1 MTGAELKARLKSPS
15 LAGFY
20 ILGGEE
26 DYLKSYYR
34 KEIKKLAVTD
44 EIFET
49 FNYQSFDGDDVELA
63 SIKEALYA
71 PPMMSDYKLIEW
83 RHANLDA
90 LKESE
95 RDFLIELAEARQDYP
110 YAVFVITARAD
121 GFETTEK
128 KPSKLHTKLK
138 SAYDIVIFDKSTDA
152 QLIAWLK
159 KHFDAEGIKC
169 TPDVLGAMLFRV
181 GHSMEQLG
189 EEVTK
194 LSCYLKA
201 NGRDTLTAWDVEE
214 ITSSTVECDAFAI
227 SNAIIEKNIEK
238 AFLAL
243 SDMKGQRVEP
253 TAVLAMLSKTYGEL
267 VSVSLLID
275 EGKSEKDIADI
286 TKIHPYRLSLYMRA
300 AKKTG
305 TKRLADSLAR
315 LIKVDGAFKSGGI
328 AGWGAVEM
336 FITQNI

>member
-1 MTGAELKARLKSPS
+1 MTGAELKAKLKSPS
-15 LAGFY
+15 VAGFY

-26 DYLKSYYR
+26 DYLKNYYR

-44 EIFET
+44 EIFES
-49 FNYQSFDGDDVELA
+49 FNYQSFDGDEIELA

-83 RHANLDA
+83 RHANLDG

-95 RDFLIELAEARQDYP
+95 RDFLIELAERKDDYP
-110 YAVFVITARAD
+110 YAVFVITTRAD
-121 GFETTEK
+121 GFETSEK

-138 SAYDIVIFDKSTDA
+138 DAYDIVIFDKSTDA

-159 KHFDAEGIKC
+159 KHFDAEGIKAA
-169 TPDVLGAMLFRV
+169 PDVLGALLFRV

-201 NGRDTLTAWDVEE
+201 NGKDTLSAKDVEE
-214 ITSSTVECDAFAI
+214 VTSSTVECDAFAI
-227 SNAIIEKNIEK
+227 SNAIIEKNMEK

-243 SDMKGQRVEP
+243 SDLKGQRVEP
-253 TAVLAMLSKTYGEL
+253 TAVLAMLSKTYADL

-275 EGKSEKDIADI
+275 EGKSEQDIYEI
-286 TKIHPYRLSLYMRA
+286 TKIHSYRIKLYVRA

-305 TKRLADSLAR
+305 TKRLADSLAS
-315 LIKVDGAFKSGGI
+315 LVKVDGSAKMGGI
-328 AGWGAVEM
+328 AGWSAVEM
-336 FITQNI
+336 FITQNV